1 MILSWHFNF
10 VCWSTLLLSIV
21 DPKAH
26 NELWNPLKK
35 NLSDM
40 LLETKLYKVIRLTAI
55 CDHIAILCNWVL
67 LQIAAFCMCIYE
79 FECWTKYWKTQHIR
93 SCYDSIEGTIF
104 FEPFD
109 VFQWHTVMY
118 CWLLRGSLGYI
129 PMEIRDWS
137 NLFHLKW
144 VSLSY
149 TSLRIDIW
157 FNRAIILTWAN
168 QCNWTLVVFWFN
180 MQIIRLDFL
189 C

>member
-21 DPKAH
+21 DPKAR
-26 NELWNPLKK
+26 NELGNPLKK

-104 FEPFD
+104 FWTIWCFP
-109 VFQWHTVMY
+109 VAY
-118 CWLLRGSLGYI
+118 CYVL
-129 PMEIRDWS
+129 
-137 NLFHLKW
+137 
-144 VSLSY
+144 
-149 TSLRIDIW
+149 
-157 FNRAIILTWAN
+157 
-168 QCNWTLVVFWFN
+168 LVVTRFTR
-180 MQIIRLDFL
+180 IYPYGDKRLIQSVSSEMGFTFL
-189 C
+189 HLFENRHLI